1 MANKRSLHALLILAG
16 VLLAAS
22 FSHAAT
28 LSDDLL
34 NHFRGSDRTIS
45 YGACLLLAEVR
56 LQDSQLATIR
66 RLAITGHATIRR
78 ACADYV
84 VMRHTLQSD
93 DINQFVASM
102 PNGASVTGLSA
113 LHEKSGYIA
122 SVSSPLITM
131 LADVA
136 KTDDKA
142 LAKLVSYV
150 DYTDGAEQQTVIDN
164 IAAIY
169 AKSPTRVERYS
180 DVLKRYM
187 GLIKAS
193 AGGQCNE

>member
-1 MANKRSLHALLILAG
+1 MANKRNLHALLILSG
-16 VLLAAS
+16 VLLVAS

-28 LSDDLL
+28 LSGDLL
-34 NHFRGSDRTIS
+34 NHFRSSDKTIS
-45 YGACLLLAEVR
+45 YDACLLLAEVR

-66 RLAITGHATIRR
+66 KLAITGHDAIKR

-102 PNGASVTGLSA
+102 PNGVSVTGLSE
-113 LHEKSGYIA
+113 LHEKSGYLA
-122 SVSSPLITM
+122 SVSSPLIAM

-150 DYTDGAEQQTVIDN
+150 DYTDGAVQQTVIDD
-164 IAAIY
+164 ISAIY
-169 AKSPTRVERYS
+169 AESPTRVERYR
-180 DVLKRYM
+180 DVLRRYM
-187 GLIKAS
+187 ELIKES